1 MENPKLERLD
11 LRTLGNEVKG
21 EINNLYKSNKENI
34 IIKSEIEKLERAK
47 RGSKIDKNFIYEK
60 ISSIIENKFKE
71 YVNEKTID
79 NLIREYHVNYYENLY
94 YDGDKDKEYIKNHD
108 VDMYDVELE
117 TKNVFKKYRSR
128 LEFKPWKDLDI
139 INFFQRYKLTENDP
153 FDKKLD
159 RLSKI
164 IYQSVWGY
172 GVIEELIDEITYLN
186 EIACNRHD
194 YIWIQFNGK
203 KRPLFK
209 IRFKDYNDYERVI
222 KNLHKNNGQGNFNS
236 QNAIS
241 HCSLIDMQRIT
252 IIGQPIVREGTAALR
267 IRNQSLPYI
276 SLEKMVENGSI
287 NMKFYKFL
295 YEIREGRPNICIFG
309 SQGHGKSTLLNSLIE
324 LQPYYLVQATQES
337 NHELYADKRYKFKN
351 IIGLQSTENYTR
363 EDVAEAKLR
372 MALDNDHYGE
382 IRVPAD
388 AYWAKQTLT
397 RQSRGSY
404 FTVHYDDPWNCIDG
418 IAELICTYL
427 KSNDYK
433 LQRYSVAKMIN
444 FLVQTYKDEV
454 SGKFYVKN
462 VYEVEITD
470 RNNMMFKINH
480 IFKYDKTLEELIPIT
495 SLSEYTK
502 GVLKQYDI
510 SDKNLCEIDKI
521 FQKK

>member
-1 MENPKLERLD
+1 MQNFNLKTLKD
-11 LRTLGNEVKG
+11 LIKN
-21 EINNLYKSNKENI
+21 EINDLYKIEKDNI
-34 IIKSEIEKLERAK
+34 IVKSEIEKLERAK
-47 RGSKIDKNFIYEK
+47 RGSSKDKNFIYEK

-79 NLIREYHVNYYENLY
+79 NLIKEFHINYYENLY
-94 YDGDKDKEYIKNHD
+94 YDGDKDKKYIKNHGIEI
-108 VDMYDVELE
+108 YDVSSDL
-117 TKNVFKKYRSR
+117 KKIFKKYRNK
-128 LEFKPWKDLDI
+128 LEFKPWEDTDI
-139 INFFQRYKLTENDP
+139 ICFFERYKLKEEDSYN
-153 FDKKLD
+153 KKLD
-159 RLSKI
+159 RLSRI

-172 GVIEELIDEITYLN
+172 GVIEDFIDEINFFN
-186 EIACNRHD
+186 EIACNRYD

-209 IRFKDYNDYERVI
+209 LKFKDHNDYERVV
-222 KNLHKNNGQGNFNS
+222 KNLHKNNGEGNFNP

-252 IIGQPIVREGTAALR
+252 IIGEPIVRKGTIALR

-276 SLEKMVENGSI
+276 SLEKMVEKKSI
-287 NMKFYKFL
+287 NIDFYKFL
-295 YEIREGRPNICIFG
+295 YEVMEGRPNICIFG
-309 SQGHGKSTLLNSLIE
+309 SQGTGKSTLLNALIE
-324 LQPYYLVQATQES
+324 LLPYYLVQATQES
-337 NHELYADKRYKFKN
+337 NHELYADERYKFKN
-351 IIGLQSTENYTR
+351 IIGLQSTEQYTR

-404 FTVHYDDPWNCIDG
+404 FTVHFDDPWNCIDG

-427 KSNDYK
+427 NTSDYK

-444 FLVQTYKDEV
+444 LLIQTHRDDVE
-454 SGKFYVKN
+454 GKFYVKN

-470 RNNMMFKINH
+470 RDSMQFKINH
-480 IFKYDKTLEELIPIT
+480 TFKYDKKLGELIPIT
-495 SLSEYTK
+495 PLSNYTRE
-502 GVLKQYDI
+502 VLKQYDI
-510 SDKNLCEIDKI
+510 KDKNLDEIDSI
-521 FQKK
+521 FQKR